1 MMVSKILEVNKETN
15 VLKKSLRQITV
26 YYYNDPYQNVSDHK
40 LTTLYPINLGGISL
54 LWVIDNEFE

>member
-26 YYYNDPYQNVSDHK
+26 YYYNDPYQYLSDHK
-40 LTTLYPINLGGISL
+40 LTTLYPINLGDISL
-54 LWVIDNEFE
+54 L